1 MKLVDVVNES
11 IKRVEEARAKVD
23 KARLGMQVKSHDEIE
38 RAASLRLSLACPRR
52 GAIHPAAW
60 VLNMNYSVVCA
71 MLRSGLYVYRRKG
84 GSK

>member
-23 KARLGMQVKSHDEIE
+23 KTRLGMRIYDCADLKQ
-38 RAASLRLSLACPRR
+38 AASMRFAVASPSR
-52 GAIHPAAW
+52 GSIHPAAW
-60 VLNMNYSVVCA
+60 VLNMNYSCVCA
-71 MLRSGLYVYRRKG
+71 MIESGLFIYTPKG